1 MEIYCT
7 INRIGEK
14 RISTMKGDSPT
25 SSCWDSVGR
34 ITKINSLKQT
44 HPLFSEDRPYA
55 EDGPP
60 E

>member
-1 MEIYCT
+1 M
-7 INRIGEK
+7 NRVGEK

-25 SSCWDSVGR
+25 SSCWDGVCR
-34 ITKINSLKQT
+34 MTKINSFKQT
-44 HPLFSEDRPYA
+44 HLLFSVDRPYA

>member
-1 MEIYCT
+1 M
-7 INRIGEK
+7 NRVGEK

-25 SSCWDSVGR
+25 SSCWDGVCR
-34 ITKINSLKQT
+34 MTKINSFKQT
-44 HPLFSEDRPYA
+44 HPLFSVDRPYA